1 MASPAAQS
9 KAQALNAKLETEAKI
24 MLDELDKNNLR
35 KVARESH
42 VCALKCYDKAG
53 SSGSPEALEQC
64 VRTCQTNHQQANA
77 YVQNVS
83 HYSDQLHRLVIY
95 IPTVLSLTI
104 MYLFYLLLIALQ
116 EVGQFQKRLN
126 RSMEECQDVAKDLM
140 QPGYENDAKKMAMVE
155 DKLISCIAK
164 TVDSHIAL
172 LKPMKARIIAQLK

>member
-1 MASPAAQS
+1 MATPAAQA

-53 SSGSPEALEQC
+53 STGSPEALEQC

-83 HYSDQLHRLVIY
+83 HLQILR
-95 IPTVLSLTI
+95 VL
-104 MYLFYLLLIALQ
+104 
-116 EVGQFQKRLN
+116 G
-126 RSMEECQDVAKDLM
+126 
-140 QPGYENDAKKMAMVE
+140 
-155 DKLISCIAK
+155 
-164 TVDSHIAL
+164 
-172 LKPMKARIIAQLK
+172 